1 MRNVGLY
8 AGPSKEADLYLQ
20 GFFSLLQKRESVSKI
35 ATFKLSLA
43 DLVVGFVVFLI
54 NALRLSFS
62 DITRVGLSA

>member
-8 AGPSKEADLYLQ
+8 AGPSP
-20 GFFSLLQKRESVSKI
+20 GSGSLSTGILGSSRISKV

-43 DLVVGFVVFLI
+43 DFVVGFVVFLI
-54 NALRLSFS
+54 TALRLSFS